1 MVNPAARAKT
11 PTLGTGSA
19 VVEYRVKALDREH
32 AVLASSVDAVD
43 ESDARRQLGL
53 LGLRVI
59 SLAPARRT
67 KLWPKPAK
75 VPLVIF
81 SQELVALLDAG
92 LSLVES
98 IEALTEKEHSAA
110 VRRPLEQILNRLYEG
125 QTLGAALAEHP
136 NIFPS
141 LYVAT
146 VRASERTGSLRE
158 ALARFITYQ
167 QQIDSLRKTLIN
179 ASIYPAVLLGA
190 GILVT
195 LFLMVY
201 VVPRFSSIYEELG
214 SDLPFASRLLLQWG
228 KLLEA
233 HTLAVVA
240 VGAGLAT
247 ALGYGLSRRAARAA
261 LGATIARL
269 PTIGRQLRLYQL
281 ARLYRTVGM
290 LLRSGMPAVTAM
302 NMSSGL
308 LSEALRA
315 AFADATRAVKEGQ
328 SIANAMERHS
338 LTTPVAARMLR
349 VGERSG
355 NMGEM
360 TERIAAFYDEE
371 LARWVSIVTRL
382 IEPLFMTVIGLL
394 IGVIVVLMYF
404 PIFQLAGSVQ

>member
-1 MVNPAARAKT
+1 M
-11 PTLGTGSA
+11 
-19 VVEYRVKALDREH
+19 EFRVKALDREH
-32 AVLASSVDAVD
+32 AVLAQQVDAVD
-43 ESDARRQLGL
+43 ETDARRQLGL

-59 SLAPARRT
+59 SVAPVRQLRLFTRT
-67 KLWPKPAK
+67 AK

-98 IEALTEKEHSAA
+98 IEALTEKESSPS
-110 VRRPLEQILNRLYEG
+110 VRRPLEQILSRLYEG

-136 NIFPS
+136 STFPY

-158 ALARFITYQ
+158 ALSRFITYQ
-167 QQIDSLRKTLIN
+167 QQIDSLRKTLVN

-190 GILVT
+190 GLLVT
-195 LFLMVY
+195 LFLMGY

-228 KLLEA
+228 QMLEA
-233 HTLAVVA
+233 HTMTVVMT
-240 VGAGLAT
+240 GAGGLAT
-247 ALGYGLSRRAARAA
+247 IGYALTRRTTRAAFGHWFAK
-261 LGATIARL
+261 L
-269 PTIGRQLRLYQL
+269 PTIGKQLRLYQL

-302 NMSSGL
+302 SMSSGL
-308 LSEALRA
+308 LSETLRP
-315 AFADATRAVKEGQ
+315 AFAKATQSVREGQ
-328 SIANAMERHS
+328 SIANAMEQAV

-360 TERIAAFYDEE
+360 TERIATFYDEE
-371 LARWVSIVTRL
+371 LARWVAIATRL

-404 PIFQLAGSVQ
+404 PIFQLAGAVQ

>member
-1 MVNPAARAKT
+1 M
-11 PTLGTGSA
+11 
-19 VVEYRVKALDREH
+19 EFRVKALDREQ
-32 AVLASSVDAVD
+32 AVLAQQVDAID
-43 ESDARRQLGL
+43 ETDARRQLGL

-59 SLAPARRT
+59 SLTPVRQG
-67 KLWPKPAK
+67 KLFKREAK
-75 VPLVIF
+75 IPLVIF
-81 SQELVALLDAG
+81 SQELVSLLDAG

-98 IEALTEKEHSAA
+98 IEALTEKELSPA
-110 VRRPLEQILNRLYEG
+110 VRRPLEQILGRLYEG

-136 NIFPS
+136 TTFPY

-158 ALARFITYQ
+158 ALTRFITYQ
-167 QQIDSLRKTLIN
+167 QQIDALRKTLIN
-179 ASIYPAVLLGA
+179 ASIYPTVLLGA

-195 LFLMVY
+195 LFLMGY
-201 VVPRFSSIYEELG
+201 VVPRFSSIYEQLG
-214 SDLPFASRLLLQWG
+214 SDLPLASRLLLQWG
-228 KLLEA
+228 QMLEA
-233 HTLAVVA
+233 HTMAVLS
-240 VGAGLAT
+240 VGGTAAA
-247 ALGYGLSRRAARAA
+247 ALGYGLTRAKTRALIGSWFTKVPA
-261 LGATIARL
+261 
-269 PTIGRQLRLYQL
+269 IGRQLRLYQL

-302 NMSSGL
+302 TMSSGL
-308 LSEALRA
+308 LSETLRP
-315 AFADATRAVKEGQ
+315 AFAKATQSVREGQ
-328 SIANAMERHS
+328 SIANAMELQE

-371 LARWVSIVTRL
+371 IGRWVAIVTRL
-382 IEPLFMTVIGLL
+382 IEPLFMTIIGLL

>member
-1 MVNPAARAKT
+1 
-11 PTLGTGSA
+11 
-19 VVEYRVKALDREH
+19 VEFRVKALDREQ
-32 AVLASSVDAVD
+32 AVLAQQVDAID
-43 ESDARRQLGL
+43 ETDARRQLGL

-59 SLAPARRT
+59 SLTPVRQR
-67 KLWPKPAK
+67 KLFNREAK
-75 VPLVIF
+75 IPLVIF
-81 SQELVALLDAG
+81 SQELVSLLDAG

-98 IEALTEKEHSAA
+98 IEALTEKEVSPA
-110 VRRPLEQILNRLYEG
+110 VRRPLEQILGRLYEG

-136 NIFPS
+136 TTFPY

-158 ALARFITYQ
+158 ALTRFITYQ
-167 QQIDSLRKTLIN
+167 QQIDALRKTLIN
-179 ASIYPAVLLGA
+179 ASIYPGVLLGA

-195 LFLMVY
+195 LFLMGY
-201 VVPRFSSIYEELG
+201 VVPRFSSIYEQLG
-214 SDLPFASRLLLQWG
+214 SDLPLASRLLLQWG
-228 KLLEA
+228 QMLAA
-233 HTLAVVA
+233 HTLAVIT
-240 VGAGLAT
+240 VGGAAAT
-247 ALGYGLSRRAARAA
+247 ALGYGLSRRKTRAA
-261 LGATIARL
+261 FGAWFAKV
-269 PTIGRQLRLYQL
+269 PAIGRQLRLYQL

-302 NMSSGL
+302 TMSSGL
-308 LSEALRA
+308 LSETLRP
-315 AFADATRAVKEGQ
+315 AFAKATQSVREGQ
-328 SIANAMERHS
+328 SIANAMELQE

-371 LARWVSIVTRL
+371 IARWVAIVTRL
-382 IEPLFMTVIGLL
+382 IEPLFMTLIGLL

>member
-1 MVNPAARAKT
+1 M
-11 PTLGTGSA
+11 
-19 VVEYRVKALDREH
+19 EFHVKALDREQ
-32 AVLASSVDAVD
+32 AVLAQQLDAVD

-59 SLAPARRT
+59 SLAPVRHRYFARPG
-67 KLWPKPAK
+67 KI
-75 VPLVIF
+75 PLVIF
-81 SQELVALLDAG
+81 SQELVALLEAG

-98 IEALTEKEHSAA
+98 IEGLTEKETNPI
-110 VRRPLEQILNRLYEG
+110 VRRPLEQILGRLYEG
-125 QTLGAALAEHP
+125 QTLGAALGEHP
-136 NIFPS
+136 SVFPY

-158 ALARFITYQ
+158 ALTRFIAYQ
-167 QQIDSLRKTLIN
+167 QQIDALRKTLIN

-190 GILVT
+190 GVLVM
-195 LFLMVY
+195 LFLMGY

-228 KLLEA
+228 QMLEA
-233 HTLAVVA
+233 HTLAVICTGG
-240 VGAGLAT
+240 GALA
-247 ALGYGLSRRAARAA
+247 AIGYGLSRRTTR
-261 LGATIARL
+261 ATIGAWFAKV
-269 PTIGRQLRLYQL
+269 PAIGRQLHLYQL

-302 NMSSGL
+302 SMSSGL
-308 LSEALRA
+308 LGETLRP
-315 AFADATRAVKEGQ
+315 AFAKATQSVREGQ
-328 SIANAMERHS
+328 SIAHAMEHEG

-360 TERIAAFYDEE
+360 TERIAAFYDDEI
-371 LARWVSIVTRL
+371 ARWVAIVTRL

-394 IGVIVVLMYF
+394 IGAIVVLMYF